1 MEDLLVLGI
10 VPNTNIQI
18 NFEGWLMLVQFVL
31 LLFLLVYRVRNVVGS
46 WYKRRLETRAVRSL
60 IEYHSL

>member
-18 NFEGWLMLVQFVL
+18 NFEGWLMLVQSVL

-46 WYKRRLETRAVRSL
+46 WYKRHLETRAVRSL